1 MPPDRLDAAL
11 ERLDALINWERR
23 DRSTMERTLD
33 PVLDVL
39 ERLGRPQDAWRS
51 VLVAGTKGKGSVCA
65 LVSAALSGAGL
76 SVGVY
81 ASPHVDR
88 VTERVRIDGEEVS
101 RDALAAGLEAALGAR
116 EAALEA
122 GTPGGEATWFDLM
135 TGAAFHLF
143 AERGVDWAV
152 VEVGIGGRLDSTR
165 AVDPVVSVVTN
176 VELEHTAT
184 LGATR
189 ALIAAE
195 KGAVV
200 GPGGVLVTGIAP
212 EDPEA
217 FPVLE
222 RLCDEAEAAL
232 VPVPQ
237 RGPVPDRNRALAEAV
252 LNALGSLGAQ
262 AAEGTPIWRSHLD
275 AAAVQAAQLPARA
288 ERFRIGDVQLV
299 LDAGH
304 VASSANLLLD
314 ELERDPELGRKPKL
328 VLALGAEKDA
338 PALLKA
344 FVGRVDRVLCTSVPE
359 GRLLEADDLAEL
371 ADQAGLEPEAWDDPH
386 EALSDAVADAAEGG
400 GWVLVFGSFYL
411 AGALR
416 SDLAEAHD
424 ASLREC

>member
-1 MPPDRLDAAL
+1 MPHDRLDGAL

-23 DRSTMERTLD
+23 DRSDMERTLA
-33 PVLDVL
+33 PVEDVL
-39 ERLGRPQDAWRS
+39 ERLGRPQDAWRA
-51 VLVAGTKGKGSVCA
+51 VLVAGTKGKGSVSA
-65 LVSAALSGAGL
+65 LVAAALGSAGL
-76 SVGVY
+76 AVGLY

-88 VTERVRIDGEEVS
+88 VTERVRVGGEEAS
-101 RDALAAGLEAALGAR
+101 RDELAKGLEAALAAR
-116 EAALEA
+116 EEALAA
-122 GTPGGEATWFDLM
+122 GTAGGQATWFDLM
-135 TGAAFHLF
+135 TAAAFVIF
-143 AERGVDWAV
+143 AEREVDWAV

-184 LGATR
+184 LGGTR
-189 ALIAAE
+189 ALIAGE

-200 GPGGVLVTGIAP
+200 APGGVLLTGIQP
-212 EDPEA
+212 DDEEA
-217 FPVLE
+217 YPVLE
-222 RLCDEAEAAL
+222 RLCAEAQADL
-232 VPVPQ
+232 IPVPQ

-252 LNALGSLGAQ
+252 LNALGSRGALD
-262 AAEGTPIWRSHLD
+262 AEGKPIWRSHLD
-275 AAAVQAAQLPARA
+275 AQAVRAARLPARA
-288 ERFRIGDVQLV
+288 ERFRIRDVPVV

-304 VASSANLLLD
+304 VAASAHLLLD

-328 VLALGAEKDA
+328 LLALGAEKDA

-371 ADQAGLEPEAWDDPH
+371 ADRSGLEPEAWDDPH
-386 EALSDAVADAAEGG
+386 EALSEAVADAAEGG
-400 GWVLVFGSFYL
+400 GWVLIFGSFYL

-424 ASLREC
+424 AS